1 MSRKPE
7 FEKPASPDT
16 VAKPGEG
23 IRNLQVSILTIEKIQ
38 DEGFFLLPWN
48 NQEFE
53 GPKGALRWK
62 RKLLGWKL
70 LWVPQVLG
78 SAMELF

>member
-23 IRNLQVSILTIEKIQ
+23 IRNLQVSILTIKKIQ
-38 DEGFFLLPWN
+38 DEEFFYFHEL
-48 NQEFE
+48 E
-53 GPKGALRWK
+53 GPKGALR
-62 RKLLGWKL
+62 
-70 LWVPQVLG
+70 
-78 SAMELF
+78 